1 MARLWSSRQPSM
13 VSHCLGQPVSA
24 HNRSLDADTLNG
36 NRDWIEAI
44 IERSAGIPLDV
55 TLTFEKIDLD
65 ARSLIASVFAREALR
80 SLVLQ
85 LRPFSSP
92 QSTAIRAHD
101 RAFTMSR
108 CLAYRALRIS
118 TSPAKRH
125 HQYASLTPMESPSV
139 VGAAIS
145 AYMSHS

>member
-1 MARLWSSRQPSM
+1 M

-65 ARSLIASVFAREALR
+65 ARSLIASVFFLR
-80 SLVLQ
+80 

-92 QSTAIRAHD
+92 QSTTIRAHD

-108 CLAYRALRIS
+108 CLAYRTLRIS

-125 HQYASLTPMESPSV
+125 LSICFTYSPWSPPV
-139 VGAAIS
+139 
-145 AYMSHS
+145 